1 VEDSPAPLRKSVRIV
16 QDESLIDEMRTA
28 LRGDRDRAEIRRRA
42 SSPVPVAVSSKA
54 DPDKDETRRGL
65 LARLARLRRRS

>member
-1 VEDSPAPLRKSVRIV
+1 MGVV

-28 LRGDRDRAEIRRRA
+28 LRGDRDRAEIRRRGSNPA
-42 SSPVPVAVSSKA
+42 PVAVSSKA
-54 DPDKDETRRGL
+54 DLEKDVTQRGL